1 MCKAHFIRA
10 AYFICRW
17 HISLVPQGTNFIAKR
32 TSFRMSFLLVEHRR
46 FELLT
51 STLRTLRATNCA
63 NAPRTENI
71 IHAFRK
77 NASGFFKKVFA
88 DRKYILLFQKV
99 CCKIA
104 KVQQSHRAEMAELG
118 LRRTTGNRV
127 YQEWYRGFESLSLR
141 QKGIAIL
148 TKIATP
154 FYVLREGVYS

>member
-1 MCKAHFIRA
+1 MRQPLF
-10 AYFICRW
+10 
-17 HISLVPQGTNFIAKR
+17 
-32 TSFRMSFLLVEHRR
+32 MVEHRR

-88 DRKYILLFQKV
+88 DRKYILLFLRV

-104 KVQQSHRAEMAELG
+104 KVQQKRRAEMAEL
-118 LRRTTGNRV
+118 V
-127 YQEWYRGFESLSLR
+127 
-141 QKGIAIL
+141 
-148 TKIATP
+148 
-154 FYVLREGVYS
+154 